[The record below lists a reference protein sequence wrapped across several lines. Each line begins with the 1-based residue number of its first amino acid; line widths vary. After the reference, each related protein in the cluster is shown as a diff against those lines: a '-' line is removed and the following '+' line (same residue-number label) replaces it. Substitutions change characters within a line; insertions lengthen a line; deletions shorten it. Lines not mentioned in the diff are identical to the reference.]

1 MSPQTLPAQA
11 EQLFRYLFEQASVGI
26 ALEDLE
32 GKLLLANPA
41 LCSMLG
47 YTEKEL
53 CDMSC
58 SQFASPEDSQDDWA
72 LFQRLR
78 AGLIDQYSLE
88 KRYVRKDAAQLWG
101 RLNVSILKNGDG
113 GSSHLVF
120 AFVEDITER
129 KRAEEVLRE
138 SEERLRLAAHAGK
151 MLAYEWDATTDKIV
165 RSEGVTQI
173 LGEDEPTHTTGQHI
187 LSMIPPEDREKLNA
201 AVAQLSPEKPYLQIR
216 YRMIRSD
223 GNVIWVDRS
232 SRAYFDEQGRM
243 LRMVGMLADI
253 TERKLAEEVLA
264 SVSRRLIEAQERE
277 RTRIAR
283 ELHDDVGQRLA
294 LLNNE
299 LERLRQDFPDL
310 GAEVHARIGA
320 LRKQT
325 DELATDVQSMSHEL
339 HSSKLEYLGLLAA
352 MTGFCKEFSEQQK
365 VEIVFIH
372 DEIPSGV
379 PHEISL
385 CLFRVL
391 QEALQNAVKHS
402 GVRHFDVKLQGS
414 PAAIHLTVR
423 DSGVGFDPALVRAT
437 QGLGLVSMQ
446 ERVRLVK
453 GTISITSRPQSDTVI
468 SVHVPLSAGT
478 QTGLSASTGA

>member
-1 MSPQTLPAQA
+1 
-11 EQLFRYLFEQASVGI
+11 
-26 ALEDLE
+26 
-32 GKLLLANPA
+32 
-41 LCSMLG
+41 
-47 YTEKEL
+47 
-53 CDMSC
+53 
-58 SQFASPEDSQDDWA
+58 
-72 LFQRLR
+72 
-78 AGLIDQYSLE
+78 
-88 KRYVRKDAAQLWG
+88 
-101 RLNVSILKNGDG
+101 
-113 GSSHLVF
+113 
-120 AFVEDITER
+120 
-129 KRAEEVLRE
+129 
-138 SEERLRLAAHAGK
+138 
-151 MLAYEWDATTDKIV
+151 
-165 RSEGVTQI
+165 
-173 LGEDEPTHTTGQHI
+173 
-187 LSMIPPEDREKLNA
+187 
-201 AVAQLSPEKPYLQIR
+201 
-216 YRMIRSD
+216 
-223 GNVIWVDRS
+223 
-232 SRAYFDEQGRM
+232 M